1 MYVPPDQLLQRCI
14 RQLVIR
20 DVMAKPLLLKASSL
34 GWFDGA
40 KNLVRGRI
48 IGEPELRYMYR
59 QTNCSSGTSRRIRQL
74 VVMPQ
79 STDRP
84 VRTEQVKLMFQND
97 DCASQ

>member
-1 MYVPPDQLLQRCI
+1 MKASSPFV
-14 RQLVIR
+14 
-20 DVMAKPLLLKASSL
+20 KASSL

-59 QTNCSSGTSRRIRQL
+59 QTNCSSSTSRRIRQL
-74 VVMPQ
+74 LVMPQ
-79 STDRP
+79 PPVDGRP
-84 VRTEQVKLMFQND
+84 LTTKDVEAMFAAD